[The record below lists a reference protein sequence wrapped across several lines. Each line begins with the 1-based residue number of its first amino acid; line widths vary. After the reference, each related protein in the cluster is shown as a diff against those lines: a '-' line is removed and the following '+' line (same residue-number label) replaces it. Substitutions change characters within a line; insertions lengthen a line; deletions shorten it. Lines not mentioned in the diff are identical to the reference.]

1 MPPHKKLPKTNWS
14 QDTELVCLTL
24 SLTAS
29 ANSILPDNYTIGL
42 HAWFLHQ
49 VRDNNPQL
57 SAYLH
62 DGQAEKPFAISP
74 LQGQFQTNATNLQVI
89 AGNIYTWS
97 IAALC
102 QSLSQWCDRWLSL
115 PPQTMEICNASFRID
130 SIAVTLPPTTYTQ
143 LWAESLPRQRN
154 FSLTFL
160 TPTSFRHKGHHL
172 PLPIPEN
179 IFHSYLRRW
188 NSFAPQSFNQD
199 SFLAWVD
206 ENIFVLYYNL
216 TCAKT
221 AVGKKDFVTG
231 FTEFATGFTGTV
243 EFGINYRAKNNPDF
257 ERLLYALI
265 RLAPYCSTGYKTTF
279 GLGQTRLGAREVE
292 NITSSASSLLKE
304 HLSVR
309 VQYLTEVFR
318 NKRKSPESD
327 RTLTIAS
334 TWATILARREL
345 GESLQ
350 AIALDLEMPYET
362 VKSYCKLA
370 RKALNQSENSNANS
384 YTLNG

>member
-1 MPPHKKLPKTNWS
+1 MPPHKKLPKPNWS

-24 SLTAS
+24 SLKAS

-102 QSLSQWCDRWLSL
+102 QPLCQWCDRWLSQPPKTVDICNTVFKLDRVAIAL
-115 PPQTMEICNASFRID
+115 PPA
-130 SIAVTLPPTTYTQ
+130 TYSQ
-143 LWAESLPRQRN
+143 LWSEPLPTQRN

-188 NSFAPQSFNQD
+188 NNFAPQSFDQE

-206 ENIFVLYYNL
+206 QNVFVSNYNL
-216 TCAKT
+216 NCAKT
-221 AVGKKDFVTG
+221 AVGKQGFV
-231 FTEFATGFTGTV
+231 TGFTGTV
-243 EFGINYRAKNNPDF
+243 EFGVNYRAKNNPEF

-279 GLGQTRLGAREVE
+279 GLGQTRLGAHEVE
-292 NITSSASSLLKE
+292 NIASSASSLLKE
-304 HLSVR
+304 HLFVR

-318 NKRKSPESD
+318 HTRKSPESD

-350 AIALDLEMPYET
+350 AIALDLEIPYET

-370 RKALNQSENSNANS
+370 RKTLNQSENLNANS
-384 YTLNG
+384 